1 MRPQKINSIFSPISQ
16 LPGVGPKIE
25 GLFNRMG
32 IYRYIHFLWHIPY
45 NLIKREKHR
54 NIHEAQI
61 NSLVTLKLKILEHKP
76 SRFKRQ
82 PYRIHCLCEDTP
94 IDIVYFYAR
103 HPVIRSTLPI
113 GKERYVSGKLEFFRN
128 NFQITHPSHVIKTEH
143 LNEMKDVEPIYG
155 LTAGLS
161 QRIVLK
167 YMQKIL
173 TSLPEL
179 EEWIEEKYTNK
190 YSFHSWKESLLTIHN
205 PENIEDLI
213 NNNIFRRRFTTNTN
227 LI

>member
-1 MRPQKINSIFSPISQ
+1 
-16 LPGVGPKIE
+16 
-25 GLFNRMG
+25 MG

-54 NIHEAQI
+54 NIHEAKI

-128 NFQITHPSHVIKTEH
+128 FLRTISSRLFGVRKY
-143 LNEMKDVEPIYG
+143 LKY
-155 LTAGLS
+155 LGLS
-161 QRIVLK
+161 THR
-167 YMQKIL
+167 
-173 TSLPEL
+173 
-179 EEWIEEKYTNK
+179 
-190 YSFHSWKESLLTIHN
+190 
-205 PENIEDLI
+205 DLFI
-213 NNNIFRRRFTTNTN
+213 SGEFCVIF
-227 LI
+227 